1 MKSVGIISEY
11 NPFHNGHK
19 FQIGKVREKYG
30 ECTVVSLM
38 SPNFVQRGEPS
49 LFDKYS
55 RGYSAVAG
63 GADLCLCM
71 PTVCVNLSA
80 EGFASSGIYACAKLN
95 LDAVCFGAECDGR
108 DALFEIAE
116 YTLTEE
122 YRTGVKEECQ
132 ADPSLSLMRAGER
145 HIAKTMG
152 KEYAEIISQPN
163 NILAVEYIKALKKQ
177 NYNPEVIIIKREG
190 EGYKSLRESPLPSA
204 TFLREKILSPAFSAE
219 RFVPQKCGEIYSEL
233 ARSGKYA
240 ESGKFRD
247 ILRATLLF
255 KSTNEIE
262 ECVGSGELASRIA
275 NAVRCAENFDA
286 FISEVTSPRITRAR
300 INRTLL
306 SCLFGTSHNEFIH
319 ESPAFLQ
326 LTAANRRGCEFLAER
341 RRSEFPII
349 VKNADNEKFSDK
361 RDFKRQWAYECRAD
375 EVWAMC
381 RKAPCPP
388 NIFLKQSP
396 YIIRQDF

>member
-11 NPFHNGHK
+11 NPFHNGHN

-30 ECTVVSLM
+30 ECTAVSIM
-38 SPNFVQRGEPS
+38 SPNFVQRGEPA

-55 RGYSAVAG
+55 RGYSATLG

-80 EGFASSGIYACAKLN
+80 QGFASSGIYACAKLD
-95 LDAVCFGAECDGR
+95 LDAVCFGAECDEY

-116 YTLTEE
+116 YTLTGE
-122 YRTGVKEECQ
+122 YRTGVEEECQ

-145 HIAKTMG
+145 HVAKKMG

-163 NILAVEYIKALKKQ
+163 NILAVEYIKALKAQ
-177 NYNPEVIIIKREG
+177 NYNPEIIIIKREG
-190 EGYKSLRESPLPSA
+190 EGYKSLKASSLPSA
-204 TFLREKILSPAFSAE
+204 TFLREKILSPDFSADP
-219 RFVPQKCGEIYSEL
+219 FVPQKCCEIYSEL
-233 ARSGKYA
+233 VKSGKYA
-240 ESGKFRD
+240 ESAKFRD
-247 ILRATLLF
+247 ILRGVLLL
-255 KSTNEIE
+255 KSTDEIE
-262 ECVGSGELASRIA
+262 ECVGNGELAARIA
-275 NAVRCAENFDA
+275 GAVRKSENFDA
-286 FISEVTSPRITRAR
+286 FLSEVTSPRITRAR
-300 INRTLL
+300 INRALL
-306 SCLFGTSHNEFIH
+306 SCVLEIKHNEFMH

-326 LTAANRRGCEFLAER
+326 LTAANRRGCEFLAKR

-349 VKNADNEKFSDK
+349 VKNADCEKFSK
-361 RDFKRQWAYECRAD
+361 KHDFKRQWAYECRAD